1 MEFVCLWHTE
11 RRVSLTTMPISC
23 VAPYKATVESVT
35 VSSASRSHLVRLLTL
50 VIPIASPALVVPLV
64 ALMRS
69 IREGTVS
76 ARPCTEVW
84 ALDTGPG
91 RGPCYTKLTWPDNRK
106 ETLRGGSG
114 YHNENI
120 LCCCVVDRDEKD
132 VEDNLPDFEAYPGHP
147 RAEPFSVGE
156 VSQGKQYEEDGRVCW
171 LCAQSV
177 YGGDT
182 ESMCPFVLT
191 MVMSCDIAVSEMPSS
206 YITVGSTKVIPNPPI
221 P

>member
-1 MEFVCLWHTE
+1 
-11 RRVSLTTMPISC
+11 MPINC
-23 VAPYKATVESVT
+23 VAPYKAAVESVT
-35 VSSASRSHLVRLLTL
+35 VSSASGSHLVCLLTL

-69 IREGTVS
+69 VREGTVS

-91 RGPCYTKLTWPDNRK
+91 RGPCYTKLTWPDDRK

-132 VEDNLPDFEAYPGHP
+132 VEDDLSDLEPDPRHP
-147 RAEPFSVGE
+147 WAEPLCVREEPKGE
-156 VSQGKQYEEDGRVCW
+156 KDKKDGGICW
-171 LCAQSV
+171 LNAQSV
-177 YGGDT
+177 RGIN
-182 ESMCPFVLT
+182 SKLV
-191 MVMSCDIAVSEMPSS
+191 
-206 YITVGSTKVIPNPPI
+206 
-221 P
+221 